1 MKTFV
6 NQFFQLPEDTDA
18 HPVVAQHFRRNFTA
32 NFFDVAIFFFG
43 DGFAAAYTILPVFVS
58 LFTDSPILIA
68 LVPAITEA
76 GWFMPQLF
84 MAPYVERQSKLKSLV
99 IKIGSLERLSYLF
112 LSIGALVLPRMER
125 RIALAVILF
134 LVIYKAFVSGLVALP
149 WQEIVA
155 RVIPVSH
162 RGRLYGWSMLLGKLL
177 GVGGAALTGYF
188 LREMPFPKNCS
199 VTFFVGF
206 ILLAVGIGVFAL
218 TIEPERKIQA
228 PQQKMPTRRREKIRE
243 ILSRDVPFRNFV
255 ISRFL
260 AFIGYM
266 AMGLFAVYGI
276 EKYQLSTDYSAT
288 FTMVLLAG
296 SILGYA
302 VFGVIG
308 DRSGNKLIFA
318 ISDVLMILSL
328 VLIAFSESLSGLYL
342 IFALVGVAQSGAI
355 IADMNMVLEF
365 SHPKDRPTYIGVF
378 KTLTGPGFLI
388 SPLIGG
394 GMVELWGYQTMFL
407 VSILIMA
414 VAFVLLVAFVPEPRN
429 QNNSLSVQE

>member
-1 MKTFV
+1 MNTLI
-6 NQFFQLPEDTDA
+6 NQFFKLPEDTDA
-18 HPVVAQHFRRNFTA
+18 PQVVTQHFRRNFTA
-32 NFFDVAIFFFG
+32 NFFDIAIFFFG

-68 LVPAITEA
+68 MVPAITEA

-112 LSIGALVLPRMER
+112 LAIGALVLPRMGKG
-125 RIALAVILF
+125 IALAVILF

-188 LREMPFPKNCS
+188 LREIPFPQNYS
-199 VTFFVGF
+199 LTFFVGF
-206 ILLAVGIGVFAL
+206 ILLAVGIGVFAF
-218 TIEPERKIQA
+218 TIEPERKIEL
-228 PQQKMPTRRREKIRE
+228 PQRKMPTRRREKTRE
-243 ILSRDVPFRNFV
+243 ILSKDVPFRNF
-255 ISRFL
+255 IFSRFL

-276 EKYQLSTDYSAT
+276 DKFDLSTDYSAT
-288 FTMVLLAG
+288 FTVVLLAA
-296 SILGYA
+296 SIFGYA
-302 VFGVIG
+302 VFGVLG
-308 DRSGNKLIFA
+308 DRKGNKIIFA
-318 ISDVLMILSL
+318 ASDVLMIFSL
-328 VLIAFSESLSGLYL
+328 VVILFSESLAGLYVV
-342 IFALVGVAQSGAI
+342 FALVGVAQSGAI
-355 IADMNMVLEF
+355 IADMNMVMEF
-365 SHPKDRPTYIGVF
+365 STPEDRPTYMGVF

-394 GMVELWGYQTMFL
+394 GMVELWGYQAMFL
-407 VSILIMA
+407 VSILIMV
-414 VAFVLLVAFVPEPRN
+414 VAFFLLVVFVPEPRN
-429 QNNSLSVQE
+429 HNHERGAQE